1 MSTTVSILITR
12 QRARALAEQIEAQ
25 ETSAFGGLPELPV
38 TPREPSLPREKK
50 TFFQSLRSIR
60 RSVSRAHTEVQEP
73 NIVPEN
79 VIPTPSEDLE
89 LSFCMGDHSTD
100 SENEEGSY
108 EEVVPNIENV
118 TERSYQNA
126 EQNSE
131 FRALDPGQ
139 EESSV
144 DSLDEDSLV
153 PSEEMNDQVSRLCE
167 AIERMRATYDSQPS
181 STTTVKPSVAFPVFR
196 GEECEDVHE
205 FVSNYKRA
213 ARLNGWSGVNLALG
227 LPLYLKGHAS
237 AWFKTLE
244 SPDEMS
250 FDELSAALIHHFASG
265 ASEWRVRQALGQR
278 RQLEK
283 ESVADYSYMIWAE
296 VQQQMGTSLG
306 NTTSFRQRP
315 AQNFP
320 TRGFRTRTGD
330 PVCFNCGRR
339 GHTYYNCRANPDP
352 RVPRYNRG
360 RQSNYYRQRQGQNN
374 LSWNSKQGN

>member
-73 NIVPEN
+73 KIVPEN

-139 EESSV
+139 EESSL

-167 AIERMRATYDSQPS
+167 AIERMRATYDSQPIS
-181 STTTVKPSVAFPVFR
+181 TTVKPSVAFPVFR

-205 FVSNYKRA
+205 FVSN
-213 ARLNGWSGVNLALG
+213 
-227 LPLYLKGHAS
+227 
-237 AWFKTLE
+237 
-244 SPDEMS
+244 
-250 FDELSAALIHHFASG
+250 
-265 ASEWRVRQALGQR
+265 
-278 RQLEK
+278 
-283 ESVADYSYMIWAE
+283 
-296 VQQQMGTSLG
+296 
-306 NTTSFRQRP
+306 
-315 AQNFP
+315 
-320 TRGFRTRTGD
+320 
-330 PVCFNCGRR
+330 
-339 GHTYYNCRANPDP
+339 
-352 RVPRYNRG
+352 
-360 RQSNYYRQRQGQNN
+360 
-374 LSWNSKQGN
+374 